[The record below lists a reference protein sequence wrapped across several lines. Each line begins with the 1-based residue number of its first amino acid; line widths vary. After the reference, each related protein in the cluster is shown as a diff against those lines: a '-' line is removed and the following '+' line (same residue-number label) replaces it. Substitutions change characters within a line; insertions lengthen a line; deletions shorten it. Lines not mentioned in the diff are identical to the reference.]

1 MRFSMDSPVSISRFP
16 FVRYPFLSYVMRL
29 SSRVSRLASAALL
42 LTFLTG
48 CGYHLAGGNG
58 TLPSSMRTIAIP
70 TVANRSFEPSIE
82 GIVTHEIR
90 EAFIRNSRLR
100 VMQSTDESDL
110 ALKGTILSFELI
122 PISFDRE
129 RNIALE
135 YRIKLDLEFQLEDTT
150 DGKVLWT
157 DPMQEGTA
165 EFSVTVDTTSTR
177 VAEDRAIREAS
188 RNLAENMVHRVLEG
202 TVQ

>member
-1 MRFSMDSPVSISRFP
+1 MKYSMASPVSIFRFP
-16 FVRYPFLSYVMRL
+16 FVRRPFTHHVLRL
-29 SSRVSRLASAALL
+29 TLHISRLASYVIL
-42 LTFLTG
+42 LTLCSG
-48 CGYHLAGGNG
+48 CGYQLAGGKG
-58 TLPSSMRTIAIP
+58 SIPSSMRTISIP
-70 TVANRSFEPSIE
+70 TVSNQTFEPNIE

-100 VMQSTDESDL
+100 VMDSTNDSDL
-110 ALKGTILSFELI
+110 ALKGTIVNFELI
-122 PISFDRE
+122 PMSFDRE
-129 RNIALE
+129 RNVALE
-135 YRIKLDLEFQLEDTT
+135 YQIKIDLEFQLEDTS

-157 DPMQEGTA
+157 DPMQEATA